1 MESAQQKTEEF
12 IILDESYLNEMAEL
26 YKTAFAGEPWNDD
39 WSDREQ
45 LYSYIRE
52 ISGSYN

>member
-26 YKTAFAGEPWNDD
+26 YKTAFAGDHGMMTGVTENN
-39 WSDREQ
+39 
-45 LYSYIRE
+45 YIV
-52 ISGSYN
+52 I